1 MKWQLVQTVF
11 SGEGLISS
19 VKEVACFWIVVET
32 WVVALSVSP
41 FNNFA
46 VTVFCVS
53 ATEMGLSYTWV
64 AVASPLEGTGDISVG
79 AVPSPQSIDIV
90 SPSPAPVTCTF
101 AVNGWPHL
109 VKAGSRVI
117 VISGSYWL

>member
-1 MKWQLVQTVF
+1 MLRIRYEQSDTESRSTSLPNVVKWQLVQTVF

-46 VTVFCVS
+46 VTVFSVL
-53 ATEMGLSYTWV
+53 ATEMACRIHGL
-64 AVASPLEGTGDISVG
+64 L
-79 AVPSPQSIDIV
+79 
-90 SPSPAPVTCTF
+90 
-101 AVNGWPHL
+101 
-109 VKAGSRVI
+109 
-117 VISGSYWL
+117 